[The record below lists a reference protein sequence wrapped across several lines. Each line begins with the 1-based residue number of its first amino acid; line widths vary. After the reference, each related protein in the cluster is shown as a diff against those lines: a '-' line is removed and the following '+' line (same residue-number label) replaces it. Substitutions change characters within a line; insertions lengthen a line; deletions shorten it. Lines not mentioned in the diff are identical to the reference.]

1 MAAAAK
7 YPIDETR
14 VRFPALKR
22 EYKGRTVAYFDGPG
36 GAQALREVI
45 DAMVA
50 YMEAGSANIHC
61 HFPSS
66 EETME
71 KLDNGRKAI
80 AALFNA
86 SPDEVSYGANAT
98 TIMFQAARA
107 LMREWKAGDEI
118 VLTEME
124 HHSNIDA
131 WRTAAEDKG
140 VTVKCIPVNP
150 ETLTLDL
157 GALPGL
163 LNGKT
168 RLVAV
173 GGASNVI
180 GTVNDVKEVA
190 RQAHAAGALVAVD
203 AVHAIPHFFV
213 DREDLGIDL
222 LFASSYKFF
231 GPHMGMSVIRKE
243 ILERMRVYKVAPA
256 SAAAP
261 EKSETGTQNLEAIA
275 ALPATVD
282 FIAGFGSG
290 ATLTDRVRA
299 GYARIEE
306 YENMLGDMLREG
318 LRTIPGVTLY
328 QAGPSV
334 KKTPTIAF
342 RVDGMKQSEFCTRMS
357 EGHSI
362 FVSDGDFYAQTLV
375 RKIVPGDEKSVVRAG
390 IAPYNTVA
398 EVQALLDATRKIMNG

>member
-1 MAAAAK
+1 MAVAAK

-14 VRFPALKR
+14 ARFPALKR

-98 TIMFQAARA
+98 TIMFQTARA

-140 VTVKCIPVNP
+140 VTVKYVPVNP

-163 LNGKT
+163 LGGKT

-180 GTVNDVKEVA
+180 GTVNDVKEIA

-213 DREDLGIDL
+213 DRDDLGIDL

-243 ILERMRVYKVAPA
+243 ILERLRVYKVAPA

-318 LRTIPGVTLY
+318 LRKIPGVTLY
-328 QAGPSV
+328 QAGASV
-334 KKTPTIAF
+334 RKTPTIAF

-390 IAPYNTVA
+390 IAPYNTVT
-398 EVQALLDATRKIMNG
+398 EVQAMLDATRKIMNG